1 MPVTPGVRRSL
12 TEIQAEYDSGDKE
25 ALETL
30 MRAWRGIK
38 DLPADDPRSF
48 FMLGGYHGEPF
59 RDQGATDPAWWGG
72 LLRARH
78 GALPD
83 LAPGVPVRAREGA
96 AEHPRLRGGDAPLL
110 GRDEPGLRSRTACR
124 PR

>member
-1 MPVTPGVRRSL
+1 MPLTPGVRRSL
-12 TEIQAEYDSGDKE
+12 AVIQAEYENGDKV

-30 MRAWRGIK
+30 MRAWKGIK
-38 DLPADDPRSF
+38 ELPATDPRSF

-59 RDQGATDPAWWGG
+59 RDAGRDRPRLVGR

-83 LAPGVPVRAREGA
+83 LAPGVPVRARERA
-96 AEHPRLRGGDAPLL
+96 AEHPGLRGV
-110 GRDEPGLRSRTACR
+110 
-124 PR
+124 